1 MAKHGMLLIGWTL
14 LGLQLSIVPAA
25 TASGV
30 GLSDSTSETI
40 AQVQPR
46 VVKIYGAGGFRGM
59 EAYQTGFLISPDGH
73 ILTAWSY
80 VLDTDNP
87 TVILN
92 DGRRFQAKLLGADPR
107 LEVAVLK
114 IEASEL
120 PAFNLDEAV
129 SAQSGTRVLA
139 FSNLFNVATGSEP
152 VSVQRGVVSIQTNL
166 EARRGV
172 FETPYRGPVYVLD
185 VATNNPGAA
194 GGALVTRR
202 GQLLAMLGKEL
213 RNARNN
219 TWLNYAIPIESL
231 RESVKQ
237 IREGRFVAGKDD
249 STKKPERPVT
259 LVALGLVL
267 VPDVVERTPPY
278 VDRVLARSP
287 AASAGLRSDDLIVLV
302 NDRLVPSCKAL
313 RDELA
318 HLEYEAQVTLT
329 VLRPEGLREFVI
341 KATTEDR
348 ERE

>member
-1 MAKHGMLLIGWTL
+1 MLLAAFSSPAIANDDNPSG
-14 LGLQLSIVPAA
+14 SI
-25 TASGV
+25 
-30 GLSDSTSETI
+30 STTI
-40 AQVQPR
+40 TQVQSK
-46 VVKIYGAGGFRGM
+46 VVKIYGAGGFSGM
-59 EAYQTGFLISPDGH
+59 EAYQTGLLISPEGH
-73 ILTAWSY
+73 ILTSWSY
-80 VLDTDNP
+80 VLDTDNL
-87 TVILN
+87 TVILS
-92 DGRRFQAKLLGADPR
+92 DGRRLTAKLLGADPR

-114 IEASEL
+114 IKAADL

-129 SAQSGTRVLA
+129 VAPSGTRVLA
-139 FSNLFNVATGSEP
+139 FSNLFNVATGNEP
-152 VSVQRGVVSIQTNL
+152 VSVQQGIVSVKTSL

-219 TWLNYAIPIESL
+219 TWLNYAIPIDQL

-237 IREGRFVAGKDD
+237 IREGRFVARKED
-249 STKKPERPVT
+249 SAKKPDRPVT
-259 LVALGLVL
+259 LAALGLVL

-278 VDRVLARSP
+278 VDRVLPHSP
-287 AASAGLRSDDLIVLV
+287 SAFAGLRPDDLIVLV

-318 HLEYEAQVTLT
+318 HLEYEAQITLT
-329 VLRPEGLREFVI
+329 VLRPEGLREFVL
-341 KATTEDR
+341 KASDE
-348 ERE
+348 EREQE